1 VNHAFIKKATITI
14 AARIQRTGA
23 GGNQSHNRKTKES
36 GMKDR
41 KKARKIWAGER
52 QQETERETEKKEDE
66 EANCDLN

>member
-1 VNHAFIKKATITI
+1 
-14 AARIQRTGA
+14 
-23 GGNQSHNRKTKES
+23 
-36 GMKDR
+36 MKDR